1 MPSSISHVIVLTDD
15 FDGVLRF
22 LADVAGLPSPP
33 TLYETEPDVIEDIF
47 GWPAEHGRTRAAFVG
62 NGPGSIDLLEI
73 PSGLRDGVKPRIVLP
88 AIPNR
93 DVAATGEKAAA
104 AGYAVRGPF
113 AAKTSTGGDMAM
125 IEVTVGG
132 IGFELVQ
139 FG

>member
-22 LADVAGLPSPP
+22 LADVAGLPEP
-33 TLYETEPDVIEDIF
+33 TLYETEGDVIQNIF

-73 PSGLRDGVKPRIVLP
+73 PVALRDEVQPRIVLP
-88 AIPNR
+88 AVPNR
-93 DVAATGEKAAA
+93 DVAAASEKAAA
-104 AGYAVRGPF
+104 DGLAVRGPF

-125 IEVTVGG
+125 VEVTVGG